1 MTTLAEISAADQGPS
16 EFVSGLVTTIIP
28 VYNRADILVQ
38 AVQSVLDQAYRPIEI
53 IIIDDGSTDDTC
65 SVAQQLAANNP
76 DEIFVL
82 RQENAGPGVAR
93 QHGLQHARGEFIQYL
108 DSDDLL
114 CPEKFKL
121 QVNMLRQHP
130 DCQICYAISHDQ
142 FMRHGQPL
150 RDEPTKGTGVYRSSL
165 FPELLIDRWWST
177 NTPLYRHEVLK
188 LIGPWQPLIN
198 EEDWEYDARL
208 AARNVKLAWVP
219 ESLSIKRWFSVEQ
232 HLSNDGCYDPIK
244 LRHRAIARHSIYQSA
259 VTSGVSHDSPEMRHF
274 AHSVFLMARECC
286 SLDLTEEALGLLDLA
301 SRAGSQDQKLLRDLR
316 IFRVLIALLSSRR
329 AARLSEQLHQLRR
342 LLLNSNAATSTKS

>member
-1 MTTLAEISAADQGPS
+1 MTTRAEISPANQGPS
-16 EFVSGLVTTIIP
+16 ELVAGLVSTIIP
-28 VYNRADILVQ
+28 VYNRSDILAE
-38 AVQSVLDQAYRPIEI
+38 AVQSVLDQDYRPIEI

-65 SVAQQLAANNP
+65 SVAQQLAAENP
-76 DEIFVL
+76 HEILVL
-82 RQENAGPGVAR
+82 RQDNAGPGIAR

-114 CPEKFKL
+114 CPQKFKL
-121 QVNMLRQHP
+121 QVDMLRQHP
-130 DCQICYAISHDQ
+130 DCHICYAISHDQ
-142 FMRHGQPL
+142 FIRHGQPL
-150 RDEPTKGTGVYRSSL
+150 LDEPTKGTGVYRSRL

-177 NTPLYRHEVLK
+177 NTPLYRHDILK
-188 LIGPWQPLIN
+188 LIGPWEPLIN

-232 HLSNDGCYDPIK
+232 HLSNDGCYDPVK

-259 VTSGVSHDSPEMRHF
+259 VTSGVSHGSPEMRHF

-286 SLDLTEEALGLLDLA
+286 NLNLNEEALGLLELA
-301 SRAGSQDQKLLRDLR
+301 SLAGSQDPKLLRDLR
-316 IFRVLIALLSSRR
+316 IFRLMMTVLSSRR
-329 AARLSEQLHQLRR
+329 AVRLSEQLHQFRR
-342 LLLNSNAATSTKS
+342 LLLNSNAATTTNS